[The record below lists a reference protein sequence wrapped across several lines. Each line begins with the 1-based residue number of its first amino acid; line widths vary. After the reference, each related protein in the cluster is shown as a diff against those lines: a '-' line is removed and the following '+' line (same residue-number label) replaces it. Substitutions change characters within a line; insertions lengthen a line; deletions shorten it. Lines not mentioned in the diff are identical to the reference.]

1 MNDTTQSIEE
11 QHSQGLTHQT
21 NLNVVLVK
29 TTHDQDSIDK
39 VNAIQKLLLPK
50 LPFGFRRDTVI
61 CLPPGPF
68 CGTKLCR
75 NRAK

>member
-21 NLNVVLVK
+21 KLNVVLLK

-39 VNAIQKLLLPK
+39 VNAIQKLLLRHRVDVI
-50 LPFGFRRDTVI
+50 LPFLKLNVI
-61 CLPPGPF
+61 CF
-68 CGTKLCR
+68 ME
-75 NRAK
+75 